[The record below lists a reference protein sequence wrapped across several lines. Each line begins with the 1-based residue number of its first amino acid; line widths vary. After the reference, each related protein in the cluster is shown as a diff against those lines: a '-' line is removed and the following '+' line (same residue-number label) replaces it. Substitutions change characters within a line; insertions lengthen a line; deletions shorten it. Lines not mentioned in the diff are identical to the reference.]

1 MLELSVKSTVL
12 HIWWQGKVI
21 IKMGQEIVSIWY
33 YKNQLAVF
41 ITNQKNSHTIIRLIY
56 IMLLLDLRNILR
68 KSIKSVIKGMIS

>member
-33 YKNQLAVF
+33 YKNQLAVI
-41 ITNQKNSHTIIRLIY
+41 ITNQKKNHTQ
-56 IMLLLDLRNILR
+56 
-68 KSIKSVIKGMIS
+68 